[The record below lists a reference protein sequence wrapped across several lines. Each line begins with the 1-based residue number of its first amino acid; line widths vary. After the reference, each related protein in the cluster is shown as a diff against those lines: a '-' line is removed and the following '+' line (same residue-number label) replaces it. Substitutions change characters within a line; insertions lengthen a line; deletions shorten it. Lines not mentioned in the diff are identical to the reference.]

1 MFHLDRVKR
10 CKHSI
15 VGGGSEEE
23 IKPLHSAEMKAK
35 SPETKDVKIAT
46 LPRPWKEPGK
56 QGGEVNVNFILSELK
71 LEQKQAMTKLTT
83 LMKVHSEEMKV
94 ENSQLKDTLNIT
106 RLQLEKLKERVE
118 EMKRNEVKQNKN
130 AMDNLTILV
139 RLE

>member
-15 VGGGSEEE
+15 VGRGSKGG
-23 IKPLHSAEMKAK
+23 IKPVHSTEMKVK
-35 SPETKDVKIAT
+35 SPETKEVTIAT
-46 LPRPWKEPGK
+46 LPRPWNEPGK
-56 QGGEVNVNFILSELK
+56 QGGDVNVNFILSELK
-71 LEQKQAMTKLTT
+71 LEQKQAMTNLTI

-94 ENSQLKDTLNIT
+94 ENSQLKDALNIT

-118 EMKRNEVKQNKN
+118 EMKRNEVKQYKN
-130 AMDNLTILV
+130 AKDNLTILV